1 VSTYSGD
8 PHSTE
13 GAGPARPRPFRFATT
28 SFRTARAD
36 IFEDV
41 RKAET
46 LGFGT
51 FAFPDHFDLP
61 LSTIPLLMM
70 VADNF
75 PGLRV
80 GTCVLCNDFHHP
92 LVMARDAATLDV
104 LSDGRFEL
112 GLGAGYVTS
121 EYEMAGLA
129 FDPGQVR
136 FERLAEAVQIAK
148 MAFAGKTFSFKG
160 EHYQVHDYTP
170 SPVPVQRPGP
180 PLLLGGGGRRLLSL
194 AATEADIVSVLP
206 ASARAGMLRA
216 SQLGLDAFSQ
226 KVDFVHQA
234 AGDRGANLETQVLVF
249 DGALTTH
256 RRAAAEAFLGQS
268 RERLPQFVF
277 DAEVTVDDL
286 LGSPHFAFG
295 TVEQVTQQLLSLR
308 QETGTTYFAVFPHL
322 MDMFGPVIDRLAGT

>member
-1 VSTYSGD
+1 MSNQHFTERVS
-8 PHSTE
+8 
-13 GAGPARPRPFRFATT
+13 PARPRPFRFATT
-28 SFRTARAD
+28 SFRTVRS
-36 IFEDV
+36 DV
-41 RKAET
+41 LEEARKAED

-51 FAFPDHFDLP
+51 VAFPDHFDFP

-80 GTCVLCNDFHHP
+80 ATCVLCNDFRHP

-104 LSDGRFEL
+104 LSDGRLEL

-148 MAFAGKTFSFKG
+148 IAFAGETFSFKG
-160 EHYQVHDYTP
+160 EHYQVQDCTP
-170 SPVPVQRPGP
+170 RPVPVQHPGP

-194 AATEADIVSVLP
+194 AAAEADIVSVLP

-216 SQLGLDAFSQ
+216 SQIGFHAF
-226 KVDFVHQA
+226 KEKADFVRQV
-234 AGDRGANLETQVLVF
+234 AGDRGADMEIHALVF
-249 DGALTTH
+249 DGALSTD

-286 LGSPHFAFG
+286 LGSPYFAFG
-295 TVEQVTQQLLSLR
+295 TVEDVTEHLLRLR
-308 QETGTTYFAVFPHL
+308 QETGTSYFAVFPHL
-322 MDMFGPVIDRLAGT
+322 VDMFGQVIDRLADA